1 MAIKHAMPS
10 SAPRQF
16 GSGFRARVTRS
27 APASSSSA
35 SARKPPKDFLSI
47 LDFEPEQID
56 EALRLA
62 ARMKQERRLGRR
74 ASTANALS
82 ALHVALIFEKP
93 SLRTR
98 ATFEIAVRELGGDV
112 IVPPQ
117 DVAGGSRETPA
128 DVARNLE
135 RWVAAVVIRTFAQER
150 LQAFATAA
158 PKLHVINALSDE
170 EHPCQGMA
178 DLLTLT
184 ELWGDV
190 RGRTL
195 AFIGDGNNVA
205 TSLVHAA
212 MLSGLNM
219 RIASPE
225 GFDLPA
231 HVVADAERVTRN
243 GATLTLLRDPKEA
256 VEGAGAV
263 YTDVWTS
270 MGQEAETASRNQVF
284 LPYQVNG
291 GLMARAATDAV
302 FMHCLPA
309 HRGDE
314 VTDEV
319 IDAPYSVV
327 FDQAEN
333 RLHIQ
338 KALLMML
345 VGSPTTR

>member
-1 MAIKHAMPS
+1 
-10 SAPRQF
+10 
-16 GSGFRARVTRS
+16 
-27 APASSSSA
+27 
-35 SARKPPKDFLSI
+35 
-47 LDFEPEQID
+47 
-56 EALRLA
+56 
-62 ARMKQERRLGRR
+62 
-74 ASTANALS
+74 
-82 ALHVALIFEKP
+82 
-93 SLRTR
+93 
-98 ATFEIAVRELGGDV
+98 
-112 IVPPQ
+112 
-117 DVAGGSRETPA
+117 
-128 DVARNLE
+128 
-135 RWVAAVVIRTFAQER
+135 
-150 LQAFATAA
+150 
-158 PKLHVINALSDE
+158 
-170 EHPCQGMA
+170 
-178 DLLTLT
+178 LTLT

-212 MLSGLNM
+212 MLSGMNM

-231 HVVADAERVTRN
+231 HVVADAERIARH
-243 GATLTLLRDPKEA
+243 GATLTLVRDPKEA
-256 VEGAGAV
+256 VENAGAV

-270 MGQEAETASRNQVF
+270 MGQESQKDSKDLVF
-284 LPYQVNG
+284 LPYQVNA
-291 GLMARAATDAV
+291 GLMAQAAGDAV

-338 KALLMML
+338 KALLMMV
-345 VGSPTTR
+345 VGGSAAR

>member
-1 MAIKHAMPS
+1 MAISKHALPS

-16 GSGFRARVTRS
+16 GSGFRTRVTRS
-27 APASSSSA
+27 AAVSSSS
-35 SARKPPKDFLSI
+35 SSTRKPPKDFLSI

-112 IVPPQ
+112 IVPSQ
-117 DVAGGSRETPA
+117 EATGSRETPA

-135 RWVAAVVIRTFAQER
+135 RWVAAVVMRTFAQER
-150 LQAFATAA
+150 LQAFAAAA

-225 GFDLPA
+225 GFELPA
-231 HVVADAERVTRN
+231 HVVADAEQIARH
-243 GATLTLLRDPKEA
+243 GATLTLVRDPKEA
-256 VEGAGAV
+256 VENAGAV

-270 MGQEAETASRNQVF
+270 MGQESQASSRNQVF
-284 LPYQVNG
+284 LPYQVNSA
-291 GLMARAATDAV
+291 LMAQAAGDAV

-314 VTDEV
+314 VTDDV

-345 VGSPTTR
+345 VGSEAAR